1 LPAFGSATD
10 AEDVSKYRTGTVSGI
25 CFALVFFCL
34 TAVGPWSRFPKDAES
49 CVVSAMLG
57 GLLAFV
63 VTMVIHGRRI
73 RRGNGE
79 GVASALASIVI
90 GWVLTVTIGF
100 AAIFILLEAVWFLVL
115 PFSHVSG

>member
-10 AEDVSKYRTGTVSGI
+10 AEGVNKYLTGTVSGI
-25 CFALVFFCL
+25 SFALIFFCI
-34 TAVGPWSRFPKDAES
+34 TAVGPWSRFPRDAES

-73 RRGNGE
+73 RRAGPG
-79 GVASALASIVI
+79 GVASALASVVF
-90 GWVLTVTIGF
+90 GWVLTVIIGF
-100 AAIFILLEAVWFLVL
+100 TASIVLIEALWFLVL
-115 PFSHVSG
+115 PFGHVSG